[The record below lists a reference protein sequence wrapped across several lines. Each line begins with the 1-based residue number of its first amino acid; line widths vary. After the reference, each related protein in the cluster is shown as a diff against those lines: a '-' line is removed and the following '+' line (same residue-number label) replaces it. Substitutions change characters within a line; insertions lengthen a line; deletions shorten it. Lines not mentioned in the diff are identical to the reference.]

1 MVSSDYNEHMLEL
14 RANGLRSK
22 GQSSRFLEDDCH
34 NVVANMSLPQQLS
47 SQTTMKNYHKL
58 FTHALSNI
66 LIFLLWFCDYI
77 SSKFIW
83 TLISSILNKFRNVL
97 FFGHTMDV
105 LPPFISVLCHSDWLF
120 HRESC
125 PRLDVVHP
133 GSRHGRTFSI
143 YLCPLSFW
151 LTLSQGV
158 LTTSWCC
165 PSRLCVIFLACMHLS
180 LHYLFLEAAC
190 FPHGVTILC
199 NFPCFDNV

>member
-133 GSRHGRTFSI
+133 GCVWSSSPACTCPYIIFFSRQLVFLMVWPYYAI
-143 YLCPLSFW
+143 FL
-151 LTLSQGV
+151 V
-158 LTTSWCC
+158 LTMSSSSFFT
-165 PSRLCVIFLACMHLS
+165 PAL
-180 LHYLFLEAAC
+180 
-190 FPHGVTILC
+190 
-199 NFPCFDNV
+199 